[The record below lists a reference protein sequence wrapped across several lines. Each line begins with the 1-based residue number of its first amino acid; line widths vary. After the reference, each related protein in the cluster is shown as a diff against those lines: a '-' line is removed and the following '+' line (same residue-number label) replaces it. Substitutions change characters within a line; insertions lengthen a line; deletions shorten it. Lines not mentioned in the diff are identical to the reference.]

1 MFFKHALV
9 YYSLRRKK
17 SIYFFS
23 DVNFFDLFFSKIQR
37 VFTISRLI
45 YLRFIFIIE
54 KIVRRNEMDNNLDNN
69 QGGRRPDKGDPRRD
83 QDPNRIRKIISP
95 FWLF

>member
-1 MFFKHALV
+1 ML
-9 YYSLRRKK
+9 
-17 SIYFFS
+17 
-23 DVNFFDLFFSKIQR
+23 NFFDFFSIQR

-69 QGGRRPDKGDPRRD
+69 QADAALIKGIQEEIRILTA
-83 QDPNRIRKIISP
+83 IRKIISP